1 MLTGSE
7 ASIVARTG
15 TTAIKGLRGKV
26 PKEPD
31 WPSLHEA
38 LMELHA
44 ILDEWCGA
52 AEVTVQELNDLLDG
66 AENYSKIVFLQLRTE
81 YTFLLRRTGYVEGMQ
96 QDINWH
102 LSPRA
107 PLLRRWMARSRKR
120 AARRS
125 LSSMMRIYC
134 PELLSDFE
142 KATRAREEWVVKN
155 REHLKKALKNESVDH
170 RSLGEIVEEA
180 YDTSLLLAQARA
192 SLAELIREKY
202 PLGDT
207 PPHS

>member
-15 TTAIKGLRGKV
+15 TAAIKGLRSRA

-44 ILDEWCGA
+44 ILNEWCDA
-52 AEVTVQELNDLLDG
+52 AEVTVQELNDWLDG
-66 AENYSKIVFLQLRTE
+66 AENRSTIVFLQLRTQ
-81 YTFLLRRTGYVEGMQ
+81 YTFLLHKTGYVEGMQ
-96 QDINWH
+96 QDLHRH
-102 LSPRA
+102 LSPKA
-107 PLLRRWMARSRKR
+107 PLPRRWMARSRKQ

-125 LSSMMRIYC
+125 LISMMRIYC

-142 KATRAREEWVVKN
+142 RATHAREEWVVGN
-155 REHLKKALKNESVDH
+155 REHLKKAVKD
-170 RSLGEIVEEA
+170 RSFDPHSRSFRDIVEGHI
-180 YDTSLLLAQARA
+180 TH
-192 SLAELIREKY
+192 
-202 PLGDT
+202 PCC
-207 PPHS
+207 